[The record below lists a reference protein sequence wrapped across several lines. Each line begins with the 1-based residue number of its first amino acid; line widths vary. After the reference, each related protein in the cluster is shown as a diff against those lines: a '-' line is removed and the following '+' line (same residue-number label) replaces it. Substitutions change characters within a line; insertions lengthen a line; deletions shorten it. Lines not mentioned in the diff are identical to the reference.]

1 MSQLGRDAPS
11 FVCIHTEHS
20 IFRLRVE
27 REQRETRAR
36 SVELGSPL
44 MAFAANTLSLSLLLL
59 SQKKEI
65 SLSCHVFVES
75 VADGRGTLNCALIE
89 TNKTLETMMI
99 YTSCGDKSSSSKG
112 GRPSC

>member
-27 REQRETRAR
+27 RAERERETRAR

-65 SLSCHVFVES
+65 SLSLAMF
-75 VADGRGTLNCALIE
+75 
-89 TNKTLETMMI
+89 
-99 YTSCGDKSSSSKG
+99 SSNLSLMAAG
-112 GRPSC
+112 L

>member
-27 REQRETRAR
+27 RAERDTRAR

-65 SLSCHVFVES
+65 SLSLAMF
-75 VADGRGTLNCALIE
+75 
-89 TNKTLETMMI
+89 
-99 YTSCGDKSSSSKG
+99 SSNLSLMAAG
-112 GRPSC
+112 L